1 MMEVATEWDVLLFFP
16 SLLKADRTHVV
27 THFTSLSLSHSA
39 PAYGCSS
46 AAGTEM
52 DESVCHHIVLHK
64 GKEISVLVEL
74 LRFHHNWSEME
85 HLSVL
90 QSHLMRGWKTIIDFH
105 ILIKARYQRVFCAVW
120 KEVLLNWGSTRICWI
135 VCTVQKKTKKT
146 TAWSSFKYP
155 HLYELTC
162 LVGVKHVL
170 LWGQD
175 LTVLLVLLRG
185 GLDLWVQQS
194 LNAQLPA
201 RLTRRLQWAAGAHL
215 WSGGRQ
221 NKQRSDQ
228 TGVWSPVNGRLM
240 TARGA
245 LPHGFVVPTLWS
257 QGADGLLRRWWKS
270 RYKLDWL
277 FKTCIVS
284 MNAVIRNWIINHY
297 TQLSCHR

>member
-1 MMEVATEWDVLLFFP
+1 M
-16 SLLKADRTHVV
+16 
-27 THFTSLSLSHSA
+27 
-39 PAYGCSS
+39 
-46 AAGTEM
+46 
-52 DESVCHHIVLHK
+52 
-64 GKEISVLVEL
+64 
-74 LRFHHNWSEME
+74 
-85 HLSVL
+85 
-90 QSHLMRGWKTIIDFH
+90 
-105 ILIKARYQRVFCAVW
+105 FCDVW

-135 VCTVQKKTKKT
+135 VCTVQKKTNKT

-185 GLDLWVQQS
+185 GLEDLWVQQS

-201 RLTRRLQWAAGAHL
+201 RLTRRLQRAAGAHL

-228 TGVWSPVNGRLM
+228 TGVWSPVNGRFM

-257 QGADGLLRRWWKS
+257 PGADGLLRRWWKVGIS
-270 RYKLDWL
+270 
-277 FKTCIVS
+277 
-284 MNAVIRNWIINHY
+284 
-297 TQLSCHR
+297 